1 MKVLV
6 VSLKVS
12 SLADSDSN
20 ICKKKG
26 YKKNFFCLVI
36 SKIVYV
42 FNHQQLNA
50 IKYFILFYCIGYQL
64 LTRVNSGLAALDN
77 LI

>member
-26 YKKNFFCLVI
+26 YKKNFFCLVN

-42 FNHQQLNA
+42 FNHQQLKT
-50 IKYFILFYCIGYQL
+50 IKYFILFYCIEYHVF
-64 LTRVNSGLAALDN
+64 TRVNSGLPA
-77 LI
+77 

>member
-50 IKYFILFYCIGYQL
+50 IKYFILFYCVEYQL
-64 LTRVNSGLAALDN
+64 FIRVNSGLAALDN